1 MPYSPLIEALG
12 VGVLSLLDASL
23 YKEAQTGNI
32 KRASLS
38 EVVLIYH
45 CNLFSSSLLLF
56 TLFSPYKQCLDKL
69 LFAESLIASMFL
81 HPVGNSQAP
90 FYLIFYL
97 TFDMAMHPLIKTLSS
112 LGFQNF
118 MLS

>member
-32 KRASLS
+32 KRDSLS
-38 EVVLIYH
+38 EVVIYTIAIYSIH
-45 CNLFSSSLLLF
+45 PYCYLLF
-56 TLFSPYKQCLDKL
+56 FSPYKQCLDKL

-97 TFDMAMHPLIKTLSS
+97 TFDMAMHLLIKTLSS